1 LERKRYFS
9 QSFRQRWESFSEA
22 ILGDVN
28 FGRLFDKP
36 ALLSLAEA
44 MLEVAHCLFER
55 ERDDCCFINQDGNWR
70 L

>member
-1 LERKRYFS
+1 MGELFEV
-9 QSFRQRWESFSEA
+9 